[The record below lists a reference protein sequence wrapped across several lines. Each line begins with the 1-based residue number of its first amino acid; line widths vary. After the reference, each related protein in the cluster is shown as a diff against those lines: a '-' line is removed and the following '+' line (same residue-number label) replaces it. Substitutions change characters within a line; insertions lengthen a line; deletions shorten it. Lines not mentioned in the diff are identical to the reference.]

1 MHPWADTRDP
11 LAVAVRVRADYRSI
25 FPDGDPL
32 FVPQVFGLAVD
43 AFNGRHPGYLPID
56 TRYHDFEH
64 TLQGT
69 LCLSHLLRGRAHA
82 GASPEI
88 SRRTFE
94 LAIVAILLHDT
105 GYLKQRADTSGTGA
119 KYTKT
124 HVLRSCQFAEQILAA
139 KNFRPTEI
147 RAVQN
152 MIRCTGMGANTA
164 AIAFDSEEQRIA
176 GYALGTADLLGQ
188 MAAEDYVDKLPVL
201 FEEFR
206 ESALFNGG
214 DGMLFQ
220 SADDLMRKT
229 PGFWEKYVRPKIER
243 DFLGLYGFLGSPPP
257 SGPNA
262 YLERI
267 QMNLSRLEHRLA
279 LAA

>member
-1 MHPWADTRDP
+1 MHPWVDTRDP

-69 LCLSHLLRGRAHA
+69 LCLSHLLRGRAQS
-82 GASPEI
+82 GAFPEI
-88 SRRTFE
+88 GRRTFE
-94 LAIVAILLHDT
+94 LSIIAILLHDT
-105 GYLKQRADTSGTGA
+105 GYLKQRADTAGTGA

-124 HVLRSCQFAEQILAA
+124 HVVRSCQFAEQLLAA
-139 KNFRPTEI
+139 RNFRPIEI

-164 AIAFDSEEQRIA
+164 AIAFDTEEQRIA
-176 GYALGTADLLGQ
+176 GYSLGTADLLGQ

-243 DFLGLYGFLGSPPP
+243 DFLGLYRFLASPPL

-262 YLERI
+262 YLDRI
-267 QMNLSRLEHRLA
+267 QMNLSKLEHRLA